1 MTWTKSAIRE
11 ARQADLAAILISR
24 GYRLQ
29 SLKNDNFS
37 IVPDAKHPSALAGL
51 VVKRNF
57 WTWPD
62 HEMAGNT
69 IDFLVKIEML
79 TFHQAMEVIT
89 GTTL

>member
-11 ARQADLAAILISR
+11 ARQADLAAILTGR

-29 SLKNDNFS
+29 PLKNGNFS
-37 IVPDAKHPSALAGL
+37 VAPDTEHPATLAGL

-62 HEMAGNT
+62 YEMAGNT
-69 IDFLVKIEML
+69 IDFLVKIEKL
-79 TFHQAMEVIT
+79 SFQQAMEIIT
-89 GTTL
+89 RTTL

>member
-24 GYRLQ
+24 GYRLHPQ
-29 SLKNDNFS
+29 KNGNFS
-37 IVPDAKHPSALAGL
+37 IVPDQNHTPALAGL

-62 HEMAGNT
+62 HDMAGNT
-69 IDFLVKIEML
+69 IDFLMKIEQL
-79 TFHQAMEVIT
+79 SFHQAMEVIT
-89 GTTL
+89 GEPL

>member
-1 MTWTKSAIRE
+1 MTWTKSSIRA
-11 ARQADLAAILISR
+11 ARQADLAPILANR
-24 GYRLQ
+24 GYHLHP
-29 SLKNDNFS
+29 LKNDNFG
-37 IVPDAKHPSALAGL
+37 IVPSTEHSTALAGL

-69 IDFLVKIEML
+69 IDFLMKVEKL

>member
-1 MTWTKSAIRE
+1 MTWTKSSIRA
-11 ARQADLAAILISR
+11 ARQADLAPILTGR

-29 SLKNDNFS
+29 PLKNDNFS
-37 IVPDAKHPSALAGL
+37 IVPDAAHPTAPAGL

-62 HEMAGNT
+62 HDQAGNT
-69 IDFLVKIEML
+69 IDFLVKIEKL

-89 GTTL
+89 RTTL

>member
-11 ARQADLAAILISR
+11 ARQADLAPILTSR
-24 GYRLQ
+24 GYRLHP
-29 SLKNDNFS
+29 LKNDNFG
-37 IVPDAKHPSALAGL
+37 IVPDTAHPSALAGL

-62 HEMAGNT
+62 HDMAGNT
-69 IDFLVKIEML
+69 IDFLVKVERL

-89 GTTL
+89 GTQL